1 MTITLGAC
9 ASSGA
14 AGATVAAALQFFAAA
29 QCLLNE
35 PYPRQADVTDGSHFD
50 FIVVGGGSAGAALA
64 ARLAELPQYDVLLI
78 EAGPDPPRETIV
90 PGLRETLKGSRYD
103 WNFTTVD
110 DGYSSQAL
118 EGHRQKQPRGRMLGG
133 SGSLNDMVYARGHPV
148 DYEEWARVAGCAWN
162 WTNVLPYFMR
172 TERMTDARIINNTE
186 LMKFHGTRGEIEVS
200 GAASTDGPNTKLLNA
215 FREMGFK
222 IVDDMTYPYSIGAG
236 RFSHT
241 IRSGRRDS
249 SLTALLNKV
258 HTNNLH
264 VLKDTLVT
272 KILIENN
279 TAVGVQALSDG
290 KQLHFY
296 ADKEVI
302 LSAGTFNTPK
312 LLLLSGIGP
321 QEILDELEIEVVQD
335 LPVGE
340 GLQDHVMVI
349 NFIAAEN
356 GTCER
361 NERAQA
367 FDVIKYLYDRTGFLS
382 YSDSIGVY
390 MPQNYKDPNVPYFAI
405 YPSCVPQALITVDQC
420 TSILGYT
427 NETCMKLVKANEQY
441 EIIVLPV
448 VLLKPR
454 SRGKVTLY
462 STDPLQNPKI
472 LSGTFS
478 NSADMEEF
486 PDAIQTALSLV
497 NTTYFRDKAAHVV
510 DLSPAECGREAGPA
524 RAACAARAAA
534 LPAWHAVGTAALG
547 AVLDARLRVRGLAG
561 LRVADAS
568 VMPAVVRGNTNAP
581 VIMIAEKAA
590 DYIKEDHQ
598 IYV

>member
-1 MTITLGAC
+1 MSISLGAC

-14 AGATVAAALQFFAAA
+14 ADATVAAALQFFAAA

-35 PYPRQADVTDGSHFD
+35 PYPRQADVTDGAHFD

-64 ARLAELPQYDVLLI
+64 ARLAELPHYDVLLL
-78 EAGPDPPRETIV
+78 EAGPDPPHESIV
-90 PGLRETLKGSRYD
+90 PGLRESLKGSRYD

-110 DGYSSQAL
+110 DGYSSQEL
-118 EGHRQKQPRGRMLGG
+118 EGHHQKQPRGRMLGG

-148 DYEEWARVAGCAWN
+148 DYEEWARAAGSTWN

-172 TERMTDARIINNTE
+172 TERMTDARIVNNTE

-200 GAASTDGPNTKLLNA
+200 GAAATDAPNTKLLNA
-215 FREMGFK
+215 FRELGFK
-222 IVDDMTYPYSIGAG
+222 LVDDMTYPYSIGAG

-258 HTNNLH
+258 HNNNLH
-264 VLKDTLVT
+264 VLKNTLVT

-290 KQLHFY
+290 KELFFY

-321 QEILDELEIEVVQD
+321 KEVLAEFEIEAVQN

-349 NFIAAEN
+349 NFLAAEN

-390 MPQNYKDPNVPYFAI
+390 MPQNNKDPHVPYFAI
-405 YPSCVPQALITVDQC
+405 YPSCVPQALITLQQC

-427 NETCMKLVKANEQY
+427 NETCVKLVKENEQH

-454 SRGKVTLY
+454 SRGKVTLH
-462 STDPLQNPKI
+462 STDPTQNPKI
-472 LSGTFS
+472 WSGTFS
-478 NSADMEEF
+478 DPADLDEF
-486 PDAIQTALSLV
+486 PDAIQMALSLM
-497 NTTYFRDKAAHVV
+497 NTTYFREKAAHVV
-510 DLSPAECGREAGPA
+510 DITPAACACEEGAA
-524 RAACAARAAA
+524 RLACAARAAA

-581 VIMIAEKAA
+581 VVMLAEKAA
-590 DYIKEDHQ
+590 DFIKEDYQ